1 MKREVSELRVI
12 YDRTEGQCHIC
23 RKRLNFRNY
32 GLFGN
37 RGAWEIEHSV
47 AQARGGTHHG
57 NNLFAACISCNR
69 SKGDCSSRTARRQHG
84 FQCAPYS
91 ARTRK
96 RNAAVG
102 AGVGSLALL
111 LVPPQF
117 RLAAAIVG
125 AVTGA
130 IVGYKKKPK

>member
-1 MKREVSELRVI
+1 MKREEAQLRAI
-12 YDRTEGQCHIC
+12 YSRTEGQCHIC
-23 RKRLNFRNY
+23 RKRLSFRNY
-32 GLFGN
+32 GAYGT

-57 NNLFAACISCNR
+57 NNLFGACISCNR

-91 ARTRK
+91 VEKRK
-96 RNAAVG
+96 RNAAIG
-102 AGVGSLALL
+102 AGVGSLALF

-117 RLAAAIVG
+117 RIAAALIG
-125 AVTGA
+125 AATGA
-130 IVGYKKKPK
+130 IAGYKKKPK

>member
-1 MKREVSELRVI
+1 MKREEAELRAI

-23 RKRLNFRNY
+23 RKRLSFCNY
-32 GLFGN
+32 GLYGK

-69 SKGDCSSRTARRQHG
+69 GKGDCSSRTARRQHG

-91 ARTRK
+91 ARKKK
-96 RNAAVG
+96 RNAAIG
-102 AGVGSLALL
+102 AGIGSLALF

-117 RLAAAIVG
+117 RIAAAVVG

-130 IVGYKKKPK
+130 IAGYKKKPR

>member
-1 MKREVSELRVI
+1 MKREETALRAI

-23 RKRLNFRNY
+23 RKRLSFCNY
-32 GLFGN
+32 GLYGK

-57 NNLFAACISCNR
+57 NNLFAACMSCNR
-69 SKGDCSSRTARRQHG
+69 SKGDSSSRTARRQHG

-91 ARTRK
+91 ARKRK
-96 RNAAVG
+96 RNATIG
-102 AGVGSLALL
+102 AGVGSLALF

-117 RLAAAIVG
+117 RIAAAVVG

-130 IVGYKKKPK
+130 VVGYKKKPK

>member
-1 MKREVSELRVI
+1 MKREEAQLRAI

-23 RKRLNFRNY
+23 RKRLSLRNY
-32 GLFGN
+32 GLFGK

-47 AQARGGTHHG
+47 AQARGGTDHG
-57 NNLFAACISCNR
+57 NNLFAAHISCNR
-69 SKGDCSSRTARRQHG
+69 SKRDGSSRTARRQHG

-91 ARTRK
+91 NRTRK
-96 RNAAVG
+96 RNALLG
-102 AGVGSLALL
+102 AGVGSRAMI
-111 LVPPQF
+111 LVPPHL

-130 IVGYKKKPK
+130 IVGHQKKPR

>member
-1 MKREVSELRVI
+1 MKREETELRAI
-12 YDRTEGQCHIC
+12 YDRTEGHCHIC
-23 RKRLNFRNY
+23 RKRLSFCNY
-32 GLFGN
+32 GLFGT
-37 RGAWEIEHSV
+37 RGSWEIEHSI

-69 SKGDCSSRTARRQHG
+69 SKRHSSSRAARRQHG

-91 ARTRK
+91 ARKRK
-96 RNAAVG
+96 RNAAIG
-102 AGVGSLALL
+102 ASVGSLALF

-117 RLAAAIVG
+117 RVAAAVVG

-130 IVGYKKKPK
+130 LVGYKKKAK

>member
-1 MKREVSELRVI
+1 LS
-12 YDRTEGQCHIC
+12 
-23 RKRLNFRNY
+23 FWNY
-32 GLFGN
+32 GLHGE

-69 SKGDCSSRTARRQHG
+69 SKGHCSSRTARRQHG

-91 ARTRK
+91 ARKRK
-96 RNAAVG
+96 RNAAIG
-102 AGVGSLALL
+102 AGIGSLALF

-117 RLAAAIVG
+117 RIAAAVVG

-130 IVGYKKKPK
+130 IAGYKRKPK

>member
-1 MKREVSELRVI
+1 MQREEAALRAI
-12 YDRTEGQCHIC
+12 YNRTEGQCHIC
-23 RKRLNFRNY
+23 RKRLSFCNY
-32 GLFGN
+32 GLYGK

-69 SKGDCSSRTARRQHG
+69 SKGDSSSRTARRQHG

-91 ARTRK
+91 ARKRK
-96 RNAAVG
+96 RNAALG
-102 AGVGSLALL
+102 AGIGSLALF

-117 RLAAAIVG
+117 RIAAAVVG

>member
-1 MKREVSELRVI
+1 MKREEAALRAI

-23 RKRLNFRNY
+23 RKRLSFRNY
-32 GLFGN
+32 GLFGK

-69 SKGDCSSRTARRQHG
+69 GKGDCSSRTARRQHG

-91 ARTRK
+91 ARNKK
-96 RNAAVG
+96 RNAAIG
-102 AGVGSLALL
+102 AGIGSLALF

-117 RLAAAIVG
+117 RIAAAVIG

-130 IVGYKKKPK
+130 IAGYKKKPR